1 MSARVF
7 GSILVVTI
15 ALVPTLLGGPF
26 FMLFMAALGIVGF
39 LEYLGVVDHAGVATP
54 AQGRP
59 IGMAVVAALG
69 AAPLL
74 DRTAVSL
81 LILSFVALAAPVV
94 SFFPEGGK
102 SGALTGWS
110 QISVGSLYLG
120 LPVYAA
126 VYLRSTSGGTTST
139 RLDSLTAAWSAL
151 SESTPRGLAWTLVV
165 VLAIWV
171 GDSTAY
177 LGGRSF
183 GRRKLAP
190 ALSPGKT
197 VEGGIA
203 GLLAAMLVVAAA
215 FPLVGLGNSWLGLA
229 TGAALGLAGQVGD
242 LAESF
247 LKRQAGVK
255 DTGDLIPGHGG
266 VLDRIDALLFAF
278 PVGLALA
285 AGYDRLGV

>member
-1 MSARVF
+1 VA
-7 GSILVVTI
+7 I
-15 ALVPTLLGGPF
+15 ALVPTLLGGPL
-26 FMLFMAALGIVGF
+26 FMLFMVALGIAGF
-39 LEYLGVVDHAGVATP
+39 QEYLRVVKRAGVAVQ
-54 AQGRP
+54 AHGRL

-69 AAPLL
+69 AAALL
-74 DRTAVSL
+74 DRTAVPL
-81 LILSFVALAAPVV
+81 LILSFIALAAPVV
-94 SFFPEGGK
+94 SFFPEGRK
-102 SGALTGWS
+102 SGGLMGWA
-110 QISVGSLYLG
+110 QLSVGSLYLG

-126 VYLRSTSGGTTST
+126 TYLRSTPGGTTSAW
-139 RLDSLTAAWSAL
+139 LDSLAAAWSAA

-165 VLAIWV
+165 VIAIWI
-171 GDSTAY
+171 GDSAAY

-203 GLLAAMLVVAAA
+203 GLLAAMLMVAAA
-215 FPLVGLGNSWLGLA
+215 FPLVGLGDPWLGLA

-285 AGYDRLGV
+285 TGYEGLGL